1 MNSENLESF
10 IISNPSDN
18 NAPTDIQV
26 DQVLSSYPNDI
37 ASEEIVS
44 ASNKKS
50 YSIVQKKKI
59 ADRVENLK
67 SKKHFK
73 EIFKIIYK
81 QSSNCYTKDSTGVY
95 INFNILSNE
104 TLKEVEDFLNI
115 ISPKNDLIPL
125 PAKYIP
131 YFLEDFNPKDSGIKL
146 SNHEK
151 NFLKYVGNDSD
162 SKNNFIESESSLRLS
177 EQNKPTIVIKPFT
190 ID

>member
-10 IISNPSDN
+10 IISNPTDN
-18 NAPTDIQV
+18 NISGELE
-26 DQVLSSYPNDI
+26 QVLSTNSSGEQISRN
-37 ASEEIVS
+37 
-44 ASNKKS
+44 NKKS
-50 YSIVQKKKI
+50 YSIIHKKKI

-81 QSSNCYTKDSTGVY
+81 QSSDCYTKDSTGIY

-104 TLKEVEDFLNI
+104 TLQLVEDYLNT

-125 PAKYIP
+125 PTKYIP
-131 YFLEDFNPKDSGIKL
+131 YFLDDFNPKDSGIKL

-177 EQNKPTIVIKPFT
+177 DQTKTTIVIKPFT